1 MAESW
6 IAEKAAEIIFA
17 NEGNYGSVNKNDNG
31 AVSVG
36 KVQWHGN
43 RALNLLR
50 TIVAKNLQRAGEIL
64 GSALQG
70 EISANQT
77 DWSSR
82 CVNAEEAKKLS
93 ILLSTTEGK
102 QAQDA
107 LAIQDITSY
116 IKKGEG
122 YGLKDPGAL
131 IYFSDG
137 VNQYGANSSLW
148 KNITTDALK
157 STGDVE
163 AMYAA
168 TKRRTSKYLSRRT
181 IVYEKIKALLNRKKE
196 DNMEGITLKSGIATY
211 SVASEGAQSL
221 MIDGK
226 VSNFKVREFACHD
239 GSDTILID
247 EKLVRILQ
255 KARENFE
262 KPLKITSAYRTAAH
276 NAKVGGATSSYHTKG
291 QAADITVEGV
301 ANKELAKYFEAQ
313 GVNGIGFYN
322 YSGGFVHVDTRTNK
336 YLWQQDSKNAKYH
349 QVSTFGALPT
359 ADFTTGTYILTSAMK
374 VRTGPGSSYPQK
386 PKKDLSADGQK
397 HAFANGV
404 LKKDTTVTVKKV
416 VQDGD
421 DYWALTPSGYI
432 AMRINGNTYMERKG

>member
-93 ILLSTTEGK
+93 ILLSITEGK

-116 IKKGEG
+116 IKKGES

-148 KNITTDALK
+148 KNIATDALK

-181 IVYEKIKALLNRKKE
+181 IVYEKIKIE
-196 DNMEGITLKSGIATY
+196 
-211 SVASEGAQSL
+211 
-221 MIDGK
+221 
-226 VSNFKVREFACHD
+226 
-239 GSDTILID
+239 
-247 EKLVRILQ
+247 
-255 KARENFE
+255 
-262 KPLKITSAYRTAAH
+262 
-276 NAKVGGATSSYHTKG
+276 KG
-291 QAADITVEGV
+291 QH
-301 ANKELAKYFEAQ
+301 L
-313 GVNGIGFYN
+313 
-322 YSGGFVHVDTRTNK
+322 
-336 YLWQQDSKNAKYH
+336 
-349 QVSTFGALPT
+349 
-359 ADFTTGTYILTSAMK
+359 
-374 VRTGPGSSYPQK
+374 
-386 PKKDLSADGQK
+386 
-397 HAFANGV
+397 
-404 LKKDTTVTVKKV
+404 
-416 VQDGD
+416 
-421 DYWALTPSGYI
+421 
-432 AMRINGNTYMERKG
+432 

>member
-6 IAEKAAEIIFA
+6 VAEKAAEIIFA

-50 TIVAKNLQRAGEIL
+50 TIVAKNLQRASEIL

-102 QAQDA
+102 QVQDA

-116 IKKGEG
+116 IKKGES
-122 YGLKDPGAL
+122 YGLEDPGAL

-157 STGDVE
+157 STGD
-163 AMYAA
+163 
-168 TKRRTSKYLSRRT
+168 
-181 IVYEKIKALLNRKKE
+181 I
-196 DNMEGITLKSGIATY
+196 EG
-211 SVASEGAQSL
+211 
-221 MIDGK
+221 M
-226 VSNFKVREFACHD
+226 
-239 GSDTILID
+239 
-247 EKLVRILQ
+247 
-255 KARENFE
+255 
-262 KPLKITSAYRTAAH
+262 
-276 NAKVGGATSSYHTKG
+276 
-291 QAADITVEGV
+291 
-301 ANKELAKYFEAQ
+301 
-313 GVNGIGFYN
+313 
-322 YSGGFVHVDTRTNK
+322 
-336 YLWQQDSKNAKYH
+336 
-349 QVSTFGALPT
+349 
-359 ADFTTGTYILTSAMK
+359 
-374 VRTGPGSSYPQK
+374 
-386 PKKDLSADGQK
+386 
-397 HAFANGV
+397 
-404 LKKDTTVTVKKV
+404 
-416 VQDGD
+416 
-421 DYWALTPSGYI
+421 
-432 AMRINGNTYMERKG
+432 